1 MRQQITKF
9 GMFFAARVLTLGFLV
24 ITVGLPRPA
33 PSLAQDGCQELNGLR
48 TFDYRSWGIGVHRN
62 CEWYDPICNTLKVEQ
77 IAAGLPVL
85 GWIEVSREAAIS
97 AGVSPMPEHIRTQL
111 AHLFPASLLDSVR
124 YKTGSGFL
132 LTLQW
137 FRDELEGTGA
147 ITLKDVIVF
156 ANASNAS
163 CDVKLW
169 AHELEHVRQYG
180 NLGVDGFAQAYF
192 DQTCILPGNT
202 VAGGY
207 KSDKCQL
214 ERRAEKMSGY
224 FSQRER
230 VLGCTF
236 QKAPANVILR
246 GCPLNKTEDF
256 IASDAIHIGP
266 DVTLQPS
273 GNVILKAGRVINM
286 APGFQTEPAG
296 KLSASIVP
304 ELR

>member
-1 MRQQITKF
+1 
-9 GMFFAARVLTLGFLV
+9 MFFAARVLTLGFLV

-156 ANASNAS
+156 ANASDAS

-214 ERRAEKMSGY
+214 ERRAEKMAGY

-246 GCPLNKTEDF
+246 GCPLNKMEDF

>member
-1 MRQQITKF
+1 
-9 GMFFAARVLTLGFLV
+9 MFFAARVLTLGFLV

>member
-1 MRQQITKF
+1 
-9 GMFFAARVLTLGFLV
+9 
-24 ITVGLPRPA
+24 VGLPRPA

-246 GCPLNKTEDF
+246 GCPLNKSEDF

>member
-156 ANASNAS
+156 ANASKAS

-246 GCPLNKTEDF
+246 GCPLNKSEDF

-266 DVTLQPS
+266 EVTLQPS

>member
-1 MRQQITKF
+1 MRQQTTKF
-9 GMFFAARVLTLGFLV
+9 GMFFVARVLTLGFLV

-48 TFDYRSWGIGVHRN
+48 TFDYRSWGIGAHRD
-62 CEWYDPICNTLKVEQ
+62 CELYDLICNTLKAKQ
-77 IAAGLPVL
+77 IAAGAPVL
-85 GWIEVSREAAIS
+85 GWIEASRAAALS

-111 AHLFPASLLDSVR
+111 AHLYPASLLDSVR

-230 VLGCTF
+230 VLGCTS

-246 GCPLNKTEDF
+246 GCPLNITEDF
-256 IASDAIHIGP
+256 IASDAIHVGP
-266 DVTLQPS
+266 DVTLQPK

>member
-246 GCPLNKTEDF
+246 GCPLNKSEDF

>member
-1 MRQQITKF
+1 MRQQIPKF